1 MFLYNKRR
9 NLAEAEKLFQRV
21 LSLNDEYVEA
31 LVDYAVLCWNRYRMA
46 DADRKQPQDKQRA
59 ERMLRSA
66 CTIVQS
72 AGLHHSRAYSKLA
85 LLLDADGK
93 GQVEKPEP

>member
-1 MFLYNKRR
+1 M
-9 NLAEAEKLFQRV
+9 
-21 LSLNDEYVEA
+21 
-31 LVDYAVLCWNRYRMA
+31 
-46 DADRKQPQDKQRA
+46 QDKQRA

-66 CTIVQS
+66 CSIVQS

-93 GQVEKPEP
+93 GQVVKPEP